1 MLKQAMWLLSRGF
14 GDQVSRQVS
23 KEDAFLKEER
33 GARVKLV
40 LPFAG
45 ERRPT
50 KPRAGKFNGR
60 SPHSHPTQLQRQQT
74 PGKLQP
80 PRP

>member
-1 MLKQAMWLLSRGF
+1 MLSQAMWLLGRGF

-40 LPFAG
+40 LRFAG
-45 ERRPT
+45 EKRPT

-60 SPHSHPTQLQRQQT
+60 SPHPTQLERQET

-80 PRP
+80 PRR